1 MSQSTALRAPRPS
14 TRTAPA
20 RPAPRA
26 AARLRVV
33 SAPAHLRSRAGLV
46 ASCATLLIAGLVGL
60 LVLNVSLERG
70 AYQLN
75 AQHKLTRTLTE
86 QRQAL
91 QEQLAALAAPEA
103 LAVRATALGM
113 VPAPNVAVIRRS
125 DGKILGVPLPATAAR
140 PVVKPAAAPGAPS
153 AVASP
158 AASPSTP
165 QPSPSASP
173 ARGTAAAAKPVT
185 GTAAK
190 SSPSPSTTAKPVAGK
205 PVSTTTATTKAAK
218 STVKPPTK
226 PATTKATTK
235 PITTTKPAAKPVTT
249 QTATTTR

>member
-140 PVVKPAAAPGAPS
+140 PVVKPAAPGAPS

-226 PATTKATTK
+226 PATTKATTE